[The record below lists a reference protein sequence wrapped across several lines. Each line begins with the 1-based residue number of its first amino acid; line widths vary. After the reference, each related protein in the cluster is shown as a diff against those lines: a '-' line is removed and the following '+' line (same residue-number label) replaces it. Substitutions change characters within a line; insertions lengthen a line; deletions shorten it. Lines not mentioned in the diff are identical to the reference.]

1 MALIQQVKD
10 GKFIDET
17 TGTGS
22 TSTKSSEKDKKTNEL
37 GYDQFLQI
45 LCAEMQY
52 QDPLEPTS
60 NTEYIAQLA
69 TFSQLESQLSVQSTI
84 EASSANDL
92 VGKYVIM
99 KVTSSTTGET
109 SYIAGNCD
117 YVLHKNGETFLSVND
132 GLYNLKDLDTVAD
145 ATYME
150 AVTLAETIK
159 SAISLLPSKNSISL
173 ANKDDIESIR
183 KMYDGLSDYQK
194 KFVSKDSWKKFEEL
208 EARLKELIKA
218 NESADGSDKTDKS
231 DKADGTDKTDST
243 GKTDSTDKADST
255 GKTDSTDKADSTGKT
270 DSTDKS
276 DSTDKTEETES
287 AGSGD
292 TTDNSSDRTE

>member
-10 GKFIDET
+10 GKFVDET
-17 TGTGS
+17 TGKSS
-22 TSTKSSEKDKKTNEL
+22 TSTKSSEKDKKTNKL

-109 SYIAGNCD
+109 SYIAGTCD

-218 NESADGSDKTDKS
+218 NESADGSDKT
-231 DKADGTDKTDST
+231 
-243 GKTDSTDKADST
+243 
-255 GKTDSTDKADSTGKT
+255 
-270 DSTDKS
+270 
-276 DSTDKTEETES
+276 EETGS